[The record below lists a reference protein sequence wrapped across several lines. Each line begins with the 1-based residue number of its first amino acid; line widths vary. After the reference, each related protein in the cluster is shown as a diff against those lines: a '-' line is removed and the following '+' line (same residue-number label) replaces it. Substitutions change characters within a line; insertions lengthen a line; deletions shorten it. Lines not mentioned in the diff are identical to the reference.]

1 MNRKDRLAR
10 KLGHSKQERVNISE
24 GVPAARDLRE
34 GVPVIKSLKNGLF
47 EYVKHNGVLYKKE
60 LNRV

>member
-10 KLGHSKQERVNISE
+10 KLGHSKQERVNIS
-24 GVPAARDLRE
+24 E